1 MGRTEIDS
9 AFVAHAKHQL
19 FALLD
24 NDQLVADWFARYMTA
39 PKYPDLLDAS
49 GELRQAQ
56 VQGREYLNGEPVDEG
71 WGKP

>member
-1 MGRTEIDS
+1 
-9 AFVAHAKHQL
+9 
-19 FALLD
+19 
-24 NDQLVADWFARYMTA
+24 LVADWFARYMTA